1 MSLKRFLLVCMM
13 TLSLT
18 ISAQRKKSHLQ
29 VTEGASTPAATF
41 TPVKGK
47 IIANKASENRKVMWV
62 DSIYQALTMEE
73 RIGQLF
79 MVAAYSGGKDYNEPK
94 ITELIN
100 SHQVGGL
107 IFMQGNPASQ
117 ALLTNQFQQA
127 AQVPLLLAMDAEW
140 GLGMRLT
147 GVKDF
152 PRAMLLGA
160 TRDSQLV
167 YKTGAAIAAQCNR
180 MGVHVDFGPVVD
192 VNSSPNN
199 PVINARSFGEEK
211 LQVAKLGL
219 AYMNGLQQN
228 GIMACGKHFPG
239 HGDTETDSHQDLPT
253 ISKTLQQLD
262 TLEFYPFK
270 CLVRDGLK
278 SVMVAHLN
286 VPALDTQA
294 RIPTTL
300 SYNTI
305 TGLLKNKMKFNG
317 LVFTDALD
325 MKGVAKYYQPGDL
338 ELKAFLAGNDVLLF
352 SQNVPV
358 SIGKIKGAID
368 SGLVA
373 ETVLETSVKKIL
385 AAKYDAGL
393 SHFIPIDTTNILN
406 DLNKAIEPIRRET
419 SLKGITLVR
428 DHNHLL
434 NKLTTTD
441 AKVSYIGVNTAHTT
455 PLFEALRDA
464 IPELR
469 FDYLPKGSSAKDLER
484 VNEGMQSNDVNIVAI
499 HGMSFYPYGGTYSL
513 DSTQMSFLK
522 SLDSAKNVFYLI
534 MGNPYLLKYFQDAG
548 SVIVAYEDDS
558 IGETLAAS
566 MLLRDRM
573 IKGKLP
579 VTPSPSF
586 LHVDEPDAEPEVLAQ
601 GKKAYV
607 LQHVD
612 FKEDAGVKNTKSLT
626 ELNAFIEKN
635 ILDGSFPGCRILAA
649 KDGKIFYDESFGYL
663 DYSKNIHVDK
673 NTLYDVASMTKILAT
688 NLAVM
693 KLYEQ
698 KKLDL
703 NKTVGDYLSW
713 TKQSDKA
720 GLKIRDL
727 LLHQAGLKAWIP
739 FYKELLD
746 EKGNPKSTYF
756 SPTSKKNFEMPVAA
770 NLFLRN
776 DYRDSIWQKILSSP
790 LETPGKYVYSDL
802 DFYFLAA
809 ICEAISGKPIN
820 DYVEETFYKPLRLK
834 RITYKPLTKKFD
846 ESEIAPTEKEVIF
859 RKQTIQGFVHDPGAA
874 LFGGI
879 AGHAGIF
886 AQAEDV
892 AVIFQMLLNGGT
904 YKGKKLF
911 NKETVA
917 YFTAYQSAESRRGL
931 GFDKPSTDKNDG
943 GPASNRCSGY
953 TFGHQGFTGT
963 CGWADPATGILFV
976 FLSNRVYP
984 TADNNN
990 INRYNIRTFAQD
1002 KIYEAFSIP
1011 LNKSRRELHRQ
1022 QTRQQLHP

>member
-1 MSLKRFLLVCMM
+1 MVSIMISLAAL
-13 TLSLT
+13 
-18 ISAQRKKSHLQ
+18 AQHKKSHMH
-29 VTEGASTPAATF
+29 VTEGASNYTESF
-41 TPVKGK
+41 VPVIQKNIFSK
-47 IIANKASENRKVMWV
+47 TSENRKAGWV
-62 DSIYQALTMEE
+62 DSVYLMLTIEE

-79 MVAAYSGGKDYNEPK
+79 MAAAYSGGKDYNEPK
-94 ITELIN
+94 ITELILN
-100 SHQVGGL
+100 HQVGGL
-107 IFMQGNPASQ
+107 IFMQGTPQSQ
-117 ALLTNQFQQA
+117 AMLTNQFQQTS
-127 AQVPLLLAMDAEW
+127 QVPLLIAMDAEW

-152 PRAMLLGA
+152 PRSMLLGA

-167 YKTGAAIAAQCNR
+167 FKTGAAIAAQCNR
-180 MGVHVDFGPVVD
+180 IGVHVDFAPVID

-211 LQVAKLGL
+211 RQVTKLGL
-219 AYMNGLQQN
+219 AYMYGLQQN
-228 GIMACGKHFPG
+228 GVMACAKHFPG

-253 ISKTLQQLD
+253 ISKTMQQLD
-262 TLEFYPFK
+262 TLELFPFRR
-270 CLVRDGLK
+270 LVKEGVK
-278 SVMVAHLN
+278 SMMVAHLN
-286 VPALDTQA
+286 VPALDTQT

-305 TGLLKNKMKFNG
+305 TGLLKNKMGFKG

-325 MKGVAKYYQPGDL
+325 MKGVAKYYEPGDL

-352 SQNVPV
+352 SQNIPV
-358 SIGKIKGAID
+358 SIGKIKAAID

-385 AAKYDAGL
+385 AAKYEVGL
-393 SHFIPIDTTNILN
+393 THFTPIDTTNIIK

-428 DHNHLL
+428 DQNHLM
-434 NKLTTTD
+434 NKLTTSD
-441 AKVSYIGVNTAHTT
+441 SKVSYIGVNTAHAT

-469 FDYLPKGSSAKDLER
+469 FDYLPKGSSVKDVER
-484 VNEGMQSNDVNIVAI
+484 INEGMQANDVNIVAI
-499 HGMSFYPYGGTYSL
+499 HSMSFYPYGGSYSL
-513 DSTQMSFLK
+513 DSTQMDFLK
-522 SLDSAKNVFYLI
+522 SLDSAKNICYLI

-548 SVIVAYEDDS
+548 SVMVAYEDDS
-558 IGETLAAS
+558 IGETVAAS
-566 MLLRDRM
+566 MLLKERM

-579 VTPSPSF
+579 VIPSPAF
-586 LHVDEPDAEPEVLAQ
+586 FNQEEPDVEPEVLVQ
-601 GKKAYV
+601 GKKAYT

-612 FKEDAGVKNTKSLT
+612 NKEDAGVVNTKPLS

-635 ILDGSFPGCRILAA
+635 IVDGSFPGCRILAA
-649 KDGKIFYDESFGYL
+649 KNGKIFYDEAFGYL
-663 DYSKNIHVDK
+663 DYSKTIHVEK
-673 NTLYDVASMTKILAT
+673 NTLYDLASMTKILAT

-703 NKTVGDYLSW
+703 NKTIGDYLSW
-713 TKQSDKA
+713 TKQSNKA

-746 EKGNPKSTYF
+746 EKGNPKPNYF
-756 SPTSKKNFEMPVAA
+756 STTSKKNFEVPVAA

-776 DYRDSIWQKILSSP
+776 DYRDTIWQKILNSL
-790 LETPGKYVYSDL
+790 LEIPDKFVYSDL
-802 DFYFLAA
+802 DFYFLTA
-809 ICEAISGKPIN
+809 ICETISKKPIN
-820 DYVEETFYKPLRLK
+820 EFVEENFYNPLRLK

-846 ESEIAPTEKEVIF
+846 KTEIAPTEKEVLF

-874 LFGGI
+874 LFGGV

-892 AVIFQMLLNGGT
+892 AVIFQMLLNGGS
-904 YKGKKLF
+904 YKGKKLL
-911 NKETVA
+911 NKETIA
-917 YFTAYQSAESRRGL
+917 YFTAYQSADSRRGL
-931 GFDKPSTDKNDG
+931 GFDKPSADQSDG
-943 GPASNRCSGY
+943 GPASNHCSGY

-963 CGWADPATGILFV
+963 CGWADPATGIVFV

-990 INRYNIRTFAQD
+990 INRYNIRTTAQD
-1002 KIYEAFSIP
+1002 KIYEAFGIP
-1011 LNKSRRELHRQ
+1011 VNKSRRELHRQ
-1022 QTRQQLHP
+1022 QTQK

>member
-1 MSLKRFLLVCMM
+1 MLLSVVV
-13 TLSLT
+13 
-18 ISAQRKKSHLQ
+18 SAQRKKSHLQ
-29 VTEGASTPAATF
+29 VTEGASNAPTESFVSSKEKTS
-41 TPVKGK
+41 
-47 IIANKASENRKVMWV
+47 ASKVQNNHKEKWV
-62 DSIYQALTMEE
+62 DSVYNMLSMEE

-100 SHQVGGL
+100 NHQVGGL
-107 IFMQGNPASQ
+107 IFMQGTPASQ
-117 ALLTNQFQQA
+117 AMLTNQFQQA

-152 PRAMLLGA
+152 PRSMLLGA
-160 TRDSQLV
+160 TRDSMLV
-167 YKTGAAIAAQCNR
+167 YKTGASIAAQCKR
-180 MGVHVDFGPVVD
+180 LGVHVNFAPVVD
-192 VNSSPNN
+192 VNNNPNN
-199 PVINARSFGEEK
+199 PVIGARAFGEDK
-211 LQVAKLGL
+211 RQVVKMGL

-228 GIMACGKHFPG
+228 GVMACAKHFPG

-253 ISKTLQQLD
+253 ISKSMQQLD
-262 TLEFYPFK
+262 TLELFPFRR
-270 CLVRDGLK
+270 LVKEGVK

-325 MKGVAKYYQPGDL
+325 MKGVAKYYEPGDL

-352 SQNVPV
+352 SQNVPA
-358 SIGKIKGAID
+358 SISKIKTAID
-368 SGLVA
+368 SGMIA
-373 ETVLETSVKKIL
+373 ETVLEASVKKIL
-385 AAKYDAGL
+385 GAKYDVGL
-393 SHFIPIDTTNILN
+393 NHFAPIDTTNILT
-406 DLNKAIEPIRRET
+406 DLNKAIEPIRRE
-419 SLKGITLVR
+419 SLLKGITLVR
-428 DHNHLL
+428 DQNHLM
-434 NKLTTTD
+434 NKLTLAD
-441 AKVSYIGVNTAHTT
+441 AKLSYIGVNTPRST
-455 PLFEALRDA
+455 ALLETLRNA

-469 FDYLPKGSSAKDLER
+469 FDFLPKGSNAKDLER
-484 VNEGMQSNDVNIVAI
+484 INEGMSSNDVNIVAV
-499 HGMSFYPYGGTYSL
+499 HGMSFYPYGGSYSL
-513 DSTQMSFLK
+513 DSTQISFLK

-534 MGNPYLLKYFQDAG
+534 MGNPYLLKYFQDAP
-548 SVIVAYEDDS
+548 SVMVAYEDDS
-558 IGETLAAS
+558 IGETIAAS

-579 VTPSPSF
+579 VTPTPAF
-586 LHVDEPDAEPEVLAQ
+586 LNVEEPDVEPEILTQ
-601 GKKAYV
+601 GKRAYA

-612 FKEDAGVKNTKSLT
+612 FKEDAGVTSTKPLS

-635 ILDGSFPGCRILAA
+635 IVDGTFPGCRILAA
-649 KDGKIFYDESFGYL
+649 KDGKIFYDEAFGYL
-663 DYSKNIHVDK
+663 DYGKDIRVEK

-693 KLYEQ
+693 KLFEQ

-703 NKTVGDYLSW
+703 NKTIGDYLSW
-713 TKQSDKA
+713 TKQSNKA
-720 GLKIRDL
+720 SLKVRDL

-746 EKGNPKSTYF
+746 EKGNPKTDYF
-756 SPTSKKNFEMPVAA
+756 SSSSKKNFEVPVAA
-770 NLFLRN
+770 HLFLRN
-776 DYRDSIWQKILSSP
+776 DYRDTIWQRILNSS
-790 LETPGKYVYSDL
+790 LELPGKYVYSDL

-809 ICEAISGKPIN
+809 ICEAISGKAIN
-820 DYVEETFYKPLRLK
+820 EFVEENFYKPLRLK
-834 RITYKPLTKKFD
+834 RICYKPLTKKFD
-846 ESEIAPTEKEVIF
+846 ASEIAPTEKEQTF

-874 LFGGI
+874 LFGGV
-879 AGHAGIF
+879 AGHAGVF

-904 YKGKKLF
+904 YKGKRLLS
-911 NKETVA
+911 KETISL
-917 YFTAYQSAESRRGL
+917 FTSYQTADSRRGL
-931 GFDKPSTDKNDG
+931 GFDKPSADKNDG
-943 GPASNRCSGY
+943 GPASNHCSGY

-963 CGWADPATGILFV
+963 CGWADPATGVVFV
-976 FLSNRVYP
+976 LLSNRVYP

-990 INRYNIRTFAQD
+990 INRYSIRTTAQD
-1002 KIYEAFSIP
+1002 KIYEALNIP
-1011 LNKSRRELHRQ
+1011 VNKSRRELHRQ
-1022 QTRQQLHP
+1022 QTKK